1 MVLPSRVFMC
11 KCASTDSGLKLS
23 VQVRFS
29 SRPQLPYSTWL
40 LVSPRPNLRQ
50 GSAPGV
56 EALPEA
62 LLQNP
67 VRSPARLAVAGASSV
82 LGGSLPRRRR
92 QVWSQTTPAA
102 PRACRAHHPK
112 VSGQCC
118 PRTEEDQCPT
128 SQQVHHPPHLRW
140 SRHPTRLCDPKP
152 PHPFT
157 LLWVIPRSQLQRH
170 PRRQLLERCQACRPP
185 EWDPLSPSL
194 TPVPASNSAL
204 REAGLYD
211 LRLHRRAQAS
221 LLPWQWWRFLTVTAR
236 RLPVIYRH
244 RVCEDRSHDLRDPPT
259 KRRDCGCPD
268 SITDGLSA
276 HRMFFRLHGLPS
288 KKLHPAW
295 YIWSPPTL
303 PSCVVLSWLPV
314 PGPRIVVFRR
324 LLNSLMCCTS
334 PGTRRWSSVGLL
346 LILLRSP
353 SALEW
358 STTQTTLQLLREV
371 ALFLRGALMLGGSP
385 PTVALLG
392 GSPPLP
398 YGTQVGSS
406 SLLAVVYPYPSGQ
419 PVSCTSS
426 VLYLHR
432 VR

>member
-1 MVLPSRVFMC
+1 MQSCNKV
-11 KCASTDSGLKLS
+11 STLLEKPDTLRYSKVIISDGQGQQRRKLS
-23 VQVRFS
+23 
-29 SRPQLPYSTWL
+29 
-40 LVSPRPNLRQ
+40 
-50 GSAPGV
+50 SA
-56 EALPEA
+56 
-62 LLQNP
+62 
-67 VRSPARLAVAGASSV
+67 
-82 LGGSLPRRRR
+82 
-92 QVWSQTTPAA
+92 
-102 PRACRAHHPK
+102 
-112 VSGQCC
+112 
-118 PRTEEDQCPT
+118 
-128 SQQVHHPPHLRW
+128 
-140 SRHPTRLCDPKP
+140 
-152 PHPFT
+152 F
-157 LLWVIPRSQLQRH
+157 
-170 PRRQLLERCQACRPP
+170 
-185 EWDPLSPSL
+185 
-194 TPVPASNSAL
+194 
-204 REAGLYD
+204 
-211 LRLHRRAQAS
+211 
-221 LLPWQWWRFLTVTAR
+221 
-236 RLPVIYRH
+236 
-244 RVCEDRSHDLRDPPT
+244 
-259 KRRDCGCPD
+259 
-268 SITDGLSA
+268 
-276 HRMFFRLHGLPS
+276 
-288 KKLHPAW
+288 PAW

-398 YGTQVGSS
+398 YGAQVGSS